1 MGQRPHSPVPVTHV
15 GVAEEA
21 ILGGDGT
28 ADRGSI
34 ELLHRCSQDEGAGLP
49 ESLGTRQMGGKQQI
63 GGGKQQMGGGNSRW
77 GGGTADGGGG
87 TKSTEDAGDVWDTW
101 DHSRTCGIIA
111 GWDTAHLKDALGTT
125 GSMGGALGIQMWWTS
140 EIRGMGDAWDGRGG
154 WGGCGGHSVDVDW

>member
-28 ADRGSI
+28 ADCGSI
-34 ELLHRCSQDEGAGLP
+34 KLLHRCSQDEGAGLP
-49 ESLGTRQMGGKQQI
+49 ESLGTQQM
-63 GGGKQQMGGGNSRW
+63 GGKQQMGGGGN
-77 GGGTADGGGG
+77 
-87 TKSTEDAGDVWDTW
+87 STEDAGDVWDTW